1 MTKLGKRLINAAKS
15 AQAFAKGEAD
25 PKTYKVH
32 VPAHLNVRA
41 IRTKLKMSQTAF
53 AARFGILPST
63 LRDWEHNRR
72 HPDGAARVLLMVI
85 DKEPDAV
92 SRALAP
98 ASRQKHFQKGAASTL
113 QTSDYYTARIV
124 RADIPKALKVLE
136 RAGVG
141 EPPKKGDEL
150 PPKKKKVKRQ
160 AA

>member
-1 MTKLGKRLINAAKS
+1 MSKLGKRLINAAKS
-15 AQAFAKGEAD
+15 AQAIAKGEAD

-32 VPAHLNVRA
+32 VPTHLDVRA
-41 IRTKLKMSQTAF
+41 IRTKLKMSQNAF

-63 LRDWEHNRR
+63 LRDWEQNRR

-98 ASRQKHFQKGAASTL
+98 VPGQKHIQKSTASTF
-113 QTSDYYTARIV
+113 QTADYFTARAA
-124 RADIPKALKVLE
+124 RAVVPKALKILK

-141 EPPKKGDEL
+141 KLPIKG
-150 PPKKKKVKRQ
+150 R
-160 AA
+160 